1 VRPSSGRHV
10 RAATAQPVEWAGW
23 NGRVELPAKVGGFFG
38 RERLGSAQP
47 RTAVQTTRL
56 TRTVSPARFTM
67 PADALTPGVNL
78 GAMMANYPHDRH
90 YPQAAGPTEPPAS
103 MVNAVRLMYAGAG
116 VAVVFG
122 LTAVLT
128 MHSSR
133 TVHLGN
139 PASGAYKAGQIAG
152 GVIGGLIIGG
162 LWLWMAWANKRGRS
176 WARIVSTVFFGLLT
190 PYAAGSLAST
200 LPTALKI
207 VVIIEWAAGLAAIVF
222 LWQRQSSQY
231 YKAVSQPTGHAPVP
245 NGQLGLWGSI
255 TGSGLGSQPGWDHR

>member
-1 VRPSSGRHV
+1 
-10 RAATAQPVEWAGW
+10 
-23 NGRVELPAKVGGFFG
+23 
-38 RERLGSAQP
+38 
-47 RTAVQTTRL
+47 
-56 TRTVSPARFTM
+56 M
-67 PADALTPGVNL
+67 PADALTLGVNL

-133 TVHLGN
+133 TVQIGN
-139 PASGAYKAGQIAG
+139 PASGAYKAGQIVG

-176 WARIVSTVFFGLLT
+176 WARIVSTGFFGLLT

-207 VVIIEWAAGLAAIVF
+207 AVIVEWAAGLAAIVF

-245 NGQLGLWGSI
+245 NGQLGHQYGQQPYAQQPYNPPYGQPSLHGQPSQEQDPY
-255 TGSGLGSQPGWDHR
+255 GQPQYGQPGHGQPQHGRPSQYGQPLQQSHGQPPYRHPEQHPDQPGPPPPS